1 MSNLCDMIEQYILRL
16 LESSGSVV
24 ELQRKAI
31 AKEFGCVPSQVTYVL
46 ETRFTVERGYIVES
60 RRGGGGRI
68 RIMRVRSDRSQGVLL
83 EWYGVIGACLSRSSA
98 LHWIDRLAWEGLID
112 YREAVM
118 LRSAIDS
125 CEELGDESLA
135 GPARAALLR
144 GVLKGLASIG
154 GAQ

>member
-1 MSNLCDMIEQYILRL
+1 MSNLCDLIEQHILRL

-46 ETRFTVERGYIVES
+46 ETRFTMERGYIVES

-68 RIMRVRSDRSQGVLL
+68 RIMRVKTDRSPAVLL
-83 EWYGVIGACLSRSSA
+83 EWYGVTGDSLSRSSA
-98 LHWIDRLAWEGLID
+98 LHWIDRLAWEGLISC
-112 YREAVM
+112 REAVM
-118 LRSAIDS
+118 LRSAVDS
-125 CEELGDESLA
+125 CDELGNEALA

-144 GVLKGLASIG
+144 GVLKGLATIG